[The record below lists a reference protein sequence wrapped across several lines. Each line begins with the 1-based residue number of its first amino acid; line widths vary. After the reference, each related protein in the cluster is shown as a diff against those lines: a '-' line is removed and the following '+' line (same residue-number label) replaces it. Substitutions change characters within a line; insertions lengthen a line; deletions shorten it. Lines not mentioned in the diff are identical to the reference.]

1 MLLLYCVRFEPSN
14 DGFILIL
21 HIKSIVYKS
30 HVTRSIVSYQTE
42 SEEIKMTKRNC
53 SIIESVYNMSELKSC
68 PIETTFRIIG
78 KRWTILIIREILR
91 GNTQFNRFM
100 ENIEG
105 ISPKVLTER
114 LRELEGL
121 GIIRRR
127 IVSEYPLRVEYSL
140 TNIGKGFEPVL
151 LSAASFSM
159 MYMPRTVFKDG
170 KPRTPDQLLTGQ

>member
-1 MLLLYCVRFEPSN
+1 MI
-14 DGFILIL
+14 D
-21 HIKSIVYKS
+21 
-30 HVTRSIVSYQTE
+30 T
-42 SEEIKMTKRNC
+42 TKNNNNNC
-53 SIIESVYNMSELKSC
+53 SIIERVYNMPKLKSC
-68 PIETTFRIIG
+68 PIEAAFRIIG
-78 KRWTILIIREILR
+78 KRWTVLIIREILR

-100 ENIEG
+100 ENIQG

-114 LRELEGL
+114 LRELEQL

-140 TNIGKGFEPVL
+140 TDMGKGFEPVL

-170 KPRTPDQLLTGQ
+170 KPRTPEQLLSGQL